1 MDKSADIK
9 KIPFILI
16 TGFLGSGKTSLL
28 KEILKTIGS
37 ESKIAIIQNEFA
49 PGKSDSV
56 ELQNTDKNFDL
67 LEVNNGSVF
76 CACQLDNFVSR
87 LDDFLETFAPEI
99 IFLEATG
106 LADPISMG
114 QILQSPGVSE
124 KIYLA
129 GIWTVVDAIN
139 FAKSLK
145 YVQRVQHQIQLADLI
160 IINKTDLL
168 EGEIKIHPQIKEWNH
183 SAPVELAEFG
193 SFNNLNKH
201 LKTLFLPDKG
211 IGSNGLL
218 SKNEEGSP
226 RPDIGS
232 CVIRTQKIISEDIIR
247 QFWSQNKEKIFRMKG
262 FIRVSKEEYIMV
274 QSIFDQIE
282 IKKVDFWSGSSEM
295 IVMGPGIQARWVMNE
310 LIP

>member
-1 MDKSADIK
+1 M
-9 KIPFILI
+9 I

-37 ESKIAIIQNEFA
+37 ESRIAIVQNEFA

-56 ELQNTDKNFDL
+56 ELENTGRKFDL

-87 LDDFLETFAPEI
+87 LDDFLETFNPEI

-114 QILQSPGVSE
+114 QILQSPEVSE
-124 KIYLA
+124 KIYLS
-129 GIWTVVDAIN
+129 GIWAVVDAIN
-139 FAKSLK
+139 FDKSLK
-145 YVQRVQHQIQLADLI
+145 YVQRVKHQIQLADLI
-160 IINKTDLL
+160 VINKTDKL
-168 EGEIKIHPQIKEWNH
+168 ESEIKIHPQIKEWNQ
-183 SAPVELAEFG
+183 SAPVELAKFG
-193 SFNNLNKH
+193 AFNSLAEH

-211 IGSNGLL
+211 IGNTDRF
-218 SKNEEGSP
+218 SKNEAGSP

-232 CVIRTQKIISEDIIR
+232 CVIRTQKIISEDMIR
-247 QFWSQNKEKIFRMKG
+247 KFWNQNKEKIYRMKG
-262 FIRVSKEEYIMV
+262 FIRISKEEYIMV

-282 IKKVDFWSGSSEM
+282 IKKVDFWSGSSEI
-295 IVMGPGIQARWVMNE
+295 IVMGPGIQARWVMDE